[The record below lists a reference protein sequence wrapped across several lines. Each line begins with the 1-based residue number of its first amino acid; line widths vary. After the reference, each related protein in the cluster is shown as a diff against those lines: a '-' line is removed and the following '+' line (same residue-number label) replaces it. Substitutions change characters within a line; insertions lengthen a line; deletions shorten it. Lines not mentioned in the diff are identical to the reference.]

1 MPKPRSLIERRFSR
15 TTALLLLMLAAYVLG
30 GPLIHHAA
38 VRLLPAAEPLT
49 RIVYA
54 PLIQYADGKSRCPG
68 ADWYLSYWVLCD
80 HQVAQY
86 E

>member
-1 MPKPRSLIERRFSR
+1 MPKPRSPIERRFSR
-15 TTALLLLMLAAYVLG
+15 SAAVVLLVLAAYVLG
-30 GPLIHHAA
+30 GPIIHHAA
-38 VRLLPAAEPLT
+38 IRMLPGAEPLT

-54 PLIQYADGKSRCPG
+54 PLIQYAYGKSRWPG

-80 HQVAQY
+80 HQVARY